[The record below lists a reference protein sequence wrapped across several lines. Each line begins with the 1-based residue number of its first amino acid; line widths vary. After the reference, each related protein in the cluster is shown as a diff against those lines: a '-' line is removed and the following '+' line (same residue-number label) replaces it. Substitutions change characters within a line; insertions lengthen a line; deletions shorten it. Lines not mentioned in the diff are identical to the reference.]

1 MQLVCDPIVYF
12 FLGNDPFSCV
22 SVVMPKPIKLTR
34 HAKIKGKLNWPLSR
48 HFAKKPGEPVTTL
61 SDYCLTDYLD
71 LVH

>member
-12 FLGNDPFSCV
+12 FLGNDPFSCI

-48 HFAKKPGEPVTTL
+48 HFAKKHGEPVTT
-61 SDYCLTDYLD
+61 SCNDYLD
-71 LVH
+71 LD